1 MILKELVKNVLLE
14 KPGGA
19 TVLKEY
25 EDTGKICDSS
35 RRQMVNILAAHMTEK
50 EGYDS
55 PKLIC

>member
-1 MILKELVKNVLLE
+1 MKNVLLE

-35 RRQMVNILAAHMTEK
+35 RRQLVNILAAHMTEK

-55 PKLIC
+55 PEHIC